1 MARAR
6 DEDRYRKRAPV
17 RRIVLISGDNT
28 RTFTVRPWI
37 AATVAA
43 LGAALSVAFLG
54 ATAYLV
60 FRDDL
65 IDMVMARNADLQQAY
80 EDRIA
85 SLRAEIDKIAS
96 RQILDQVAYDEKVER
111 LLSAQRS
118 LGDRQR
124 AVSELIEKARASG
137 LIGDDDRA
145 DAGTGAPSALGY
157 AAAEPSAAVA
167 PFRGL
172 EADPIVTGSTS
183 APLVGTDG
191 KVDVAAVGAEIAAL
205 DAAQARTVRAIAAAA
220 TARADEVTRIVGR
233 LGVTLALSTPTK
245 ADAGADLDAVGGPF
259 VPLGSAEALASA
271 MADASQA
278 FDTLGKVRGAVARLP
293 LVVPIEGADRTSN
306 FGSRTDPFLGS
317 VAFHAGIDF
326 RSPSGH
332 PVEATAPGR
341 VVNAGPAGGYGNMV
355 EIDHGRGLATRYAH
369 LSQIDVKV
377 GDEVRR
383 GTVIGEV
390 GSTGRSTG
398 PHLHYE
404 TRVNGIAVNPETYL
418 GAGDRIRAI
427 LH

>member
-28 RTFTVRPWI
+28 RTFTVRPWV
-37 AATVAA
+37 AATVATLA
-43 LGAALSVAFLG
+43 AALSVAFLG

-65 IDMVMARNADLQQAY
+65 IDTVLARNADLQQAY

-137 LIGDDDRA
+137 LIGGDDHA
-145 DAGTGAPSALGY
+145 DAGPTAPAALGY
-157 AAAEPSAAVA
+157 APSAEAAAAA

-172 EADPIVTGSTS
+172 EADPIVTGS
-183 APLVGTDG
+183 AVPLTDSDG

-205 DAAQARTVRAIAAAA
+205 DAAQARTVRTIAAAA
-220 TARADEVTRIVGR
+220 EARAEEVIRVVGR
-233 LGVTLALSTPTK
+233 LGVTLAVPAPTK
-245 ADAGADLDAVGGPF
+245 AGASDALDAVGGPF

-326 RSPSGH
+326 RSPSGE

-341 VVNAGPAGGYGNMV
+341 VVAAGPNGGYGNMV

-369 LSQIDVKV
+369 LSKIDVDV
-377 GDEVRR
+377 GQEVRR

-418 GAGDRIRAI
+418 SAGDRIRAI
-427 LH
+427 LR